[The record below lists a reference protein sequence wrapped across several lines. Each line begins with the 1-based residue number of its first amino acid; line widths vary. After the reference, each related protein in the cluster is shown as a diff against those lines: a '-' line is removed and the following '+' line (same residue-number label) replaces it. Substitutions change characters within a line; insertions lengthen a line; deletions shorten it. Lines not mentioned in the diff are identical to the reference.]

1 MTYCCFTV
9 GWVVE
14 AYIKAPSTGE
24 YSFVANST
32 GSPSE
37 VWAATSPGRTDG
49 DMKKVMDMKKV
60 NKVKTVLV
68 KTPEGEKHV
77 SVPQG
82 TKAVLQ
88 DPNAEACGS
97 MRTAPRC
104 VLSLR
109 SRTTTLFE
117 RMRCLMESPSFRV

>member
-1 MTYCCFTV
+1 MHLDSD
-9 GWVVE
+9 GG
-14 AYIKAPSTGE
+14 ASSGGGE
-24 YSFVANST
+24 CNL
-32 GSPSE
+32 
-37 VWAATSPGRTDG
+37 
-49 DMKKVMDMKKV
+49 V

-68 KTPEGEKHV
+68 KTPEGEKYV

-117 RMRCLMESPSFRV
+117 RMRCPMESLSFRV